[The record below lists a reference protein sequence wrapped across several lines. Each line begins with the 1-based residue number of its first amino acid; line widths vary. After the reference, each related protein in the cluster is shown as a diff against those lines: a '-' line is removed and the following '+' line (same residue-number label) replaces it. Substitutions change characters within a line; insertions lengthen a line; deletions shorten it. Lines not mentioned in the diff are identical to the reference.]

1 MVNDLKLGC
10 IYQHYKGMQY
20 LVHNVVK
27 HSETLESLVFYEC
40 LYENPEGK
48 FWVRPLEM
56 FLEDVV
62 INGKTMK
69 RFTFV
74 SDKRPKIGL

>member
-1 MVNDLKLGC
+1 
-10 IYQHYKGMQY
+10 MQY

-62 INGKTMK
+62 VNGKTMK
-69 RFTFV
+69 RFAFV